1 MIVQEPAS
9 AFAER
14 VTVWLRPNRALSKRH
29 LRRLVL
35 ALAAAALGTAWLGS
49 FQGNV
54 YAPLF
59 ALIEVPAVAF
69 ALGLAWRAGDRGERI
84 TLDADAL
91 EVCAFP
97 GGRAGTRFPSY
108 WVRVQLRPGHGRQRL
123 LLASHGRELEVG
135 AFLADAEREELLR
148 RLRSLLAERTEAGRR
163 QTGSPDSGCK
173 T

>member
-1 MIVQEPAS
+1 MIVQEPGP
-9 AFAER
+9 AEAGR

-29 LRRLVL
+29 LRWLVVG
-35 ALAAAALGTAWLGS
+35 LAAASLGTAWLGS

-59 ALIEVPAVAF
+59 ALVEVQAVAF

-97 GGRAGTRFPSY
+97 GRGGRDALPVVLGARAAAAGARAAATAAGLARTR
-108 WVRVQLRPGHGRQRL
+108 
-123 LLASHGRELEVG
+123 A
-135 AFLADAEREELLR
+135 
-148 RLRSLLAERTEAGRR
+148 
-163 QTGSPDSGCK
+163 
-173 T
+173 